1 MPALASEQQQFRLF
15 KQTAST
21 SPATMQS
28 LLRQGTSLF
37 SPSPP
42 TPSSQVDEPDG
53 FKVSSA
59 DGFRS
64 VSSPDDLFTKVD
76 PAVDG
81 EECLHDCASCT
92 VRYPA
97 RFEIEQED
105 ELYGHVKG
113 WATHVLVATGK
124 TDWVRDIADEKG
136 SVMEAVERSGIE
148 PSNGVRFD
156 HCLS

>member
-1 MPALASEQQQFRLF
+1 MPVLASEKQQFCHF

-21 SPATMQS
+21 SPATMKS

-42 TPSSQVDEPDG
+42 TPSSQVDEPD
-53 FKVSSA
+53 KVSSA

-64 VSSPDDLFTKVD
+64 VSSPDALFTKVD

-124 TDWVRDIADEKG
+124 TDWARDIADEKG
-136 SVMEAVERSGIE
+136 SVMEAVERCGIE

-156 HCLS
+156 NCLS